1 MLVPSIKY
9 KVEEVKL
16 NPYKYESILRM
27 SSLEPGDF
35 DEYRC
40 VSENTIGKSE
50 AVINVYGKLSKCN
63 CNHFIAI
70 K

>member
-1 MLVPSIKY
+1 MLVPSKKY
-9 KVEEVKL
+9 QVEEIKL

-27 SSLEPGDF
+27 SSLEAGDF

-50 AVINVYGKLSKCN
+50 AVINVYSKYE
-63 CNHFIAI
+63 
-70 K
+70 

>member
-50 AVINVYGKLSKCN
+50 AVINVYGKLLQRC
-63 CNHFIAI
+63 
-70 K
+70 